1 MAQYRDLAAFAAFG
15 SDLDAT
21 TRRQLERGQR
31 LTEILKQ
38 PQYQPVPL
46 ASQVA
51 VIFAATNGY
60 ADAVPVARMKD
71 WEAALTKFMNTQ
83 YPGILQAID
92 ADKRITDETM
102 AKLKPACEEF
112 KKAWS

>member
-1 MAQYRDLAAFAAFG
+1 MDRH
-15 SDLDAT
+15 
-21 TRRQLERGQR
+21 RQGRLERALADR
-31 LTEILKQ
+31 LGKEAALFMPSGTM
-38 PQYQPVPL
+38 
-46 ASQVA
+46 ANQVA

-83 YPGILQAID
+83 YPAILDTIS
-92 ADKRITDETM
+92 ADKRISDETM
-102 AKLKPACEEF
+102 PKLKAACEEF